1 MALEEGLDSSVSLLV
16 RLAIDLNDWILM
28 DSKFTRLI
36 T

>member
-1 MALEEGLDSSVSLLV
+1 MALGEGLDSSVSPLV
-16 RLAIDLNDWILM
+16 RLAIDLYDWILM